1 MKETVKA
8 EVDQLHAEICA
19 SLADARRILILYALA
34 SRARPVS
41 ELATEL
47 GFDASSVSRHL
58 KILRHRGLVSASRV
72 GSQVRYAV
80 ADDRLIEALDLL
92 RGVLRDSLYRRAELA
107 EALRDPN

>member
-1 MKETVKA
+1 MKDTVKA

-34 SRARPVS
+34 SRPRPVS

-107 EALRDPN
+107 EALGGAH